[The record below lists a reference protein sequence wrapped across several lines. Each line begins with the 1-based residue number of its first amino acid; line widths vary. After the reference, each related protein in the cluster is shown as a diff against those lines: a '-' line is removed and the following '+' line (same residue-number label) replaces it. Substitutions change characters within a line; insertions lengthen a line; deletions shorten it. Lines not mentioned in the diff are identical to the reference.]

1 MPREQCSE
9 LICALT
15 LEHTS
20 HHPTSLKVNSHHC
33 TTTSKTEFRAFR
45 KCFLGCDPWILT
57 WVQAGGKS
65 TRYPSCPIFPRIWL
79 ALKDKFRTI
88 NRPACQN
95 KASQTFPLA
104 FSDRKGAEL
113 VLPVSCCLAFWS
125 LFVFR
130 ADLSRPPLC
139 QPCCFADWVLKP
151 SMLQTPCNLKRTS
164 CAAHR
169 NNRLANL
176 WLPGH
181 PAFQLLFLTY
191 PLLKKPFISD
201 AFQPFMV
208 APDSASSSLLFFPL
222 LSSSFLF
229 FPLLSSSFL
238 FFPLL
243 SSSFLFFPLL
253 SSSFLFFP
261 VLSSS
266 FLFFPLLSSSFLF
279 FPLLSSSFLFFPLLS
294 SSFLFFPLLSSSC
307 LFFPLLSS
315 SFLFFPLL
323 SSSFLL
329 FSLFSSSFLFFAIA
343 HHVHL
348 PFLCF
353 FVFFADFTFF
363 LVKNN
368 LSNSKLSLLVKNYT
382 GSRAVQLLILL
393 ILVGL
398 RDSLCSILFWSALWL
413 VAGRT
418 CQRLE
423 NSRPK

>member
-261 VLSSS
+261 LLSSSFLFFPLLSSSFLFFPLLSSSFIFFPLLSSS

-294 SSFLFFPLLSSSC
+294 SSFLFFPHLSASF
-307 LFFPLLSS
+307 LFLPLLSS
-315 SFLFFPLL
+315 SFLFFPL
-323 SSSFLL
+323 
-329 FSLFSSSFLFFAIA
+329 FSSSFLFFPLIFS
-343 HHVHL
+343 V
-348 PFLCF
+348 FLF
-353 FVFFADFTFF
+353 FP
-363 LVKNN
+363 L
-368 LSNSKLSLLVKNYT
+368 LCYCSSCSSSLSLL
-382 GSRAVQLLILL
+382 
-393 ILVGL
+393 L
-398 RDSLCSILFWSALWL
+398 RFFRWFYIFLS
-413 VAGRT
+413 
-418 CQRLE
+418 E
-423 NSRPK
+423 K